1 MYGVSEVLSIR
12 VPRELKKR
20 LEALKDTVD
29 WRSEIV
35 RFLEERVEYYER
47 LKAIRE
53 IEEMMKNHPELPR
66 GFAARSVRE
75 DRDSS

>member
-1 MYGVSEVLSIR
+1 M
-12 VPRELKKR
+12 
-20 LEALKDTVD
+20 D

-66 GFAARSVRE
+66 GFAAGSVRE
-75 DRDSS
+75 DSGSS